1 MTPYEFI
8 VISGSFSGGVCSI
21 MAVCVLV
28 KIKKSVKQSTAWRI
42 TFTPDTCSRI
52 QVSRTSNWIRIQVDT
67 LSPWRQFCRWYKI
80 DGDMIRATCIWC
92 KRGFMEVRMVGN
104 STSTRGR
111 RKLKMLEDMKTTVYE
126 VLKRTTENRS
136 AYFERKH
143 EKESA
148 KNLLYGRQL
157 KMKKNQWTNQKDI

>member
-1 MTPYEFI
+1 
-8 VISGSFSGGVCSI
+8 
-21 MAVCVLV
+21 
-28 KIKKSVKQSTAWRI
+28 
-42 TFTPDTCSRI
+42 
-52 QVSRTSNWIRIQVDT
+52 
-67 LSPWRQFCRWYKI
+67 
-80 DGDMIRATCIWC
+80 
-92 KRGFMEVRMVGN
+92 MEVRMVGN

-157 KMKKNQWTNQKDI
+157 KMKKNQ